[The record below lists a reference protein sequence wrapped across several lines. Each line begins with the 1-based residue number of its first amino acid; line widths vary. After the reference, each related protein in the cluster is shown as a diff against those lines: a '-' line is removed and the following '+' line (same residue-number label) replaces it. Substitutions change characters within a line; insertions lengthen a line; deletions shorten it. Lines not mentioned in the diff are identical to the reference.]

1 VAVFGWASWTFFTA
15 ITVILTILSAALSIL
30 ALIAAWSG
38 RRRGISIV
46 AAALS
51 AGLVLFL
58 VFILRYGCCSSS
70 TTTPATHI
78 RSATSISQ
86 LENEYS
92 VDSHTIR

>member
-46 AAALS
+46 AAALCGTRS
-51 AGLVLFL
+51 LPRVHPALRMLLEQHDSTGHSHPFGDVDQSTGERVL
-58 VFILRYGCCSSS
+58 R
-70 TTTPATHI
+70 
-78 RSATSISQ
+78 
-86 LENEYS
+86 
-92 VDSHTIR
+92 